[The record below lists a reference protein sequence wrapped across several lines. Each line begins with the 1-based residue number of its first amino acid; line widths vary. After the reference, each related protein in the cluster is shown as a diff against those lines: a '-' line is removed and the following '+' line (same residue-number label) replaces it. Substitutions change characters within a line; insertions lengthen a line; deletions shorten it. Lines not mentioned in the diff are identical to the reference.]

1 MHDIDR
7 DGRLDVA
14 LGASWQPTNT
24 SSGGT
29 LHWVKQ
35 GAPGAAWTLHSI
47 AEEPTLHRIRWADV
61 DGDGNRELIVTPLH
75 GRGTKGPDWQG
86 QGARILVFTPPANP
100 ARDPWPVEVVDD
112 TLHIVHNFL
121 PVNMDD
127 TKAEEILT
135 ASREGV
141 SLLHRATKTTI
152 KADSRI
158 KTDLTV
164 SWLRTL
170 IGEGAPGEIKLGRV
184 SGRRM
189 LATVEP
195 WHGKSVVI
203 YAEQPGVWARTVIE
217 SEITGGHALG
227 WADFDGDG
235 NDELAVGWRDREA
248 WRCHLRGRSRGRAQV
263 EGHGR
268 RWRDGDGGSG
278 GRRPQRRQAAG
289 HHRFWPR
296 DPKREDLLER
306 NASGGPLNGRC
317 RRCLPSSQS
326 GGGLCYSARMNA
338 SRSRVVSRT
347 SSRPRVAVLVLV
359 ATLTTAF
366 PLAVPAPQ
374 PATARAQSGLTALDR
389 YVAAPDTNFTW
400 KVVRELPAEGV
411 TATLVEM
418 TSQQWLTDKEVERP
432 LWTHWLTIVRP
443 AAAAPKPPSADSGQ

>member
-1 MHDIDR
+1 MPQARLLSRLPCHETSNLTTAIVRLTAAVCALGAASIAVVASVAGGQQPAKPGSAIQFRAEQIASDFGVGYAVTTGDVNGDGRTDVVAINATDLVWFEAPSWQKRVILTGATPRDNVSLALHDIDR

-35 GAPGAAWTLHSI
+35 GAPGAEWTLHSI

-61 DGDGNRELIVTPLH
+61 DGDGNRELVVVPLH

-86 QGARILVFTPPANP
+86 QGARILIFTPPANP

-121 PVNMDD
+121 PVNMDG

-141 SLLHRATKTTI
+141 TLLHRATKTTI
-152 KADSRI
+152 KADTRI

-184 SGRRM
+184 AGRRM

-235 NDELAVGWRDREA
+235 SDEVAVGWRDQKPGVAIYTVDREGA
-248 WRCHLRGRSRGRAQV
+248 LKSKVMVDDGGMATEDLVVADLNGDKQPDIIASGRATRNV
-263 EGHGR
+263 KIYWNETR
-268 RWRDGDGGSG
+268 R
-278 GRRPQRRQAAG
+278 
-289 HHRFWPR
+289 
-296 DPKREDLLER
+296 
-306 NASGGPLNGRC
+306 
-317 RRCLPSSQS
+317 
-326 GGGLCYSARMNA
+326 
-338 SRSRVVSRT
+338 
-347 SSRPRVAVLVLV
+347 
-359 ATLTTAF
+359 
-366 PLAVPAPQ
+366 
-374 PATARAQSGLTALDR
+374 
-389 YVAAPDTNFTW
+389 
-400 KVVRELPAEGV
+400 
-411 TATLVEM
+411 
-418 TSQQWLTDKEVERP
+418 
-432 LWTHWLTIVRP
+432 
-443 AAAAPKPPSADSGQ
+443 

>member
-1 MHDIDR
+1 MKTSNRAAELTACLVCVGAVTGAAFSIPAAVGEQQPATPAAAFQFRGEQIASDFGIGYAVTTGDVNGDGRTDIVAINATDLVWFEAPTWQKRVILTGATPRDNVCLALHDIDR

-35 GAPGAAWTLHSI
+35 GAPGADWELHAI

-61 DGDGNRELIVTPLH
+61 DGDGTRELVVAPLH
-75 GRGTKGPDWQG
+75 GRGTKGPDWEG
-86 QGARILVFTPPANP
+86 QGARILIFTPPANP
-100 ARDPWPVEVVDD
+100 ARDPWPVEVADD

-127 TKAEEILT
+127 TKPDEILT

-164 SWLRTL
+164 AWVRTL

-184 SGRRM
+184 AGRRM
-189 LATVEP
+189 IATVEP

-217 SEITGGHALG
+217 SELTGGHALG

-235 NDELAVGWRDREA
+235 NDELAVGWRDQKPGVAVYVVDREGA
-248 WRCHLRGRSRGRAQV
+248 LTSKLMVDEGGMATEDLVIADLNGDKRPDIIASGRATRNVKIYWNDTQSRGR
-263 EGHGR
+263 
-268 RWRDGDGGSG
+268 
-278 GRRPQRRQAAG
+278 
-289 HHRFWPR
+289 
-296 DPKREDLLER
+296 
-306 NASGGPLNGRC
+306 
-317 RRCLPSSQS
+317 
-326 GGGLCYSARMNA
+326 
-338 SRSRVVSRT
+338 
-347 SSRPRVAVLVLV
+347 
-359 ATLTTAF
+359 
-366 PLAVPAPQ
+366 
-374 PATARAQSGLTALDR
+374 
-389 YVAAPDTNFTW
+389 
-400 KVVRELPAEGV
+400 
-411 TATLVEM
+411 
-418 TSQQWLTDKEVERP
+418 
-432 LWTHWLTIVRP
+432 
-443 AAAAPKPPSADSGQ
+443 

>member
-1 MHDIDR
+1 MKTSNRAAELTAVLVCVGAVTGAAFSIPAAVGEQQPATPAPAAFQFRGEQIASDFGIGYAVTTGDVNGDGQTDVVAINATDLVWFEAPAWQKRVILTGATPRDNVCLALHDIDR

-35 GAPGAAWTLHSI
+35 GAPGAEWTLHSI

-61 DGDGNRELIVTPLH
+61 DGDGNRELIVAPLH

-86 QGARILVFTPPANP
+86 QGARILIFTPPANP
-100 ARDPWPVEVVDD
+100 ASDPWPVEVADD

-127 TKAEEILT
+127 SKAEEILT

-141 SLLHRATKTTI
+141 TLLHRTGKTTI

-164 SWLRTL
+164 AWARSL

-184 SGRRM
+184 AGRRM
-189 LATVEP
+189 IATVEP

-217 SEITGGHALG
+217 SELTGGHALG

-235 NDELAVGWRDREA
+235 NDELAVGWRDQKPGVAVYAVDREGA
-248 WRCHLRGRSRGRAQV
+248 LKSKVMVDEGGMATEDLVIADLNGDKRPDIIASGRATRNVKIYWNESPARGR
-263 EGHGR
+263 
-268 RWRDGDGGSG
+268 
-278 GRRPQRRQAAG
+278 
-289 HHRFWPR
+289 
-296 DPKREDLLER
+296 
-306 NASGGPLNGRC
+306 
-317 RRCLPSSQS
+317 
-326 GGGLCYSARMNA
+326 
-338 SRSRVVSRT
+338 
-347 SSRPRVAVLVLV
+347 
-359 ATLTTAF
+359 
-366 PLAVPAPQ
+366 
-374 PATARAQSGLTALDR
+374 
-389 YVAAPDTNFTW
+389 
-400 KVVRELPAEGV
+400 
-411 TATLVEM
+411 
-418 TSQQWLTDKEVERP
+418 
-432 LWTHWLTIVRP
+432 
-443 AAAAPKPPSADSGQ
+443 

>member
-1 MHDIDR
+1 MKTSNRAAELTAFLVCVGAVTGAALSIQAAVGEQQPATPPATFQFRGEQIASDFGIGYAVTTGDINGDGRTDVVAINATDLVWFEAPTWQKRVILTGATPRDNVCLALHDIDR

-35 GAPGAAWTLHSI
+35 GAPGADWELHAI

-61 DGDGNRELIVTPLH
+61 DGDGNRELIVAPLH

-86 QGARILVFTPPANP
+86 QGARILIFTPPANP
-100 ARDPWPVEVVDD
+100 ARDPWPVEVADD

-141 SLLHRATKTTI
+141 SLLQRATKNTI

-158 KTDLTV
+158 KTELTV
-164 SWLRTL
+164 AWVRTL

-184 SGRRM
+184 AGRRM
-189 LATVEP
+189 IATVEP

-217 SEITGGHALG
+217 SELTGGHALG

-235 NDELAVGWRDREA
+235 NDELAVGWRDQKPGVAVYAVDREGA
-248 WRCHLRGRSRGRAQV
+248 LKSKLMVDEGGMATEDLVIADLNGDKRPDIIASGRATRNVKIYWNETQARGR
-263 EGHGR
+263 
-268 RWRDGDGGSG
+268 
-278 GRRPQRRQAAG
+278 
-289 HHRFWPR
+289 
-296 DPKREDLLER
+296 
-306 NASGGPLNGRC
+306 
-317 RRCLPSSQS
+317 
-326 GGGLCYSARMNA
+326 
-338 SRSRVVSRT
+338 
-347 SSRPRVAVLVLV
+347 
-359 ATLTTAF
+359 
-366 PLAVPAPQ
+366 
-374 PATARAQSGLTALDR
+374 
-389 YVAAPDTNFTW
+389 
-400 KVVRELPAEGV
+400 
-411 TATLVEM
+411 
-418 TSQQWLTDKEVERP
+418 
-432 LWTHWLTIVRP
+432 
-443 AAAAPKPPSADSGQ
+443 